1 MSERGRKAVT
11 IKHACRLLA
20 RASCA
25 AAALAVGILPSAAS
39 AAEEPTRPQPTRP
52 NVVVILLDDV
62 GFSDMG
68 SFGGEIPTTNID
80 ALTKNRLAFTQFS
93 NNARCRPSAGSL
105 VRKRT
110 VQGKGIAVRLNS
122 S

>member
-25 AAALAVGILPSAAS
+25 AAALAVGILTSAAS

-52 NVVVILLDDV
+52 NLVVILLDEVAFSNV
-62 GFSDMG
+62 GR
-68 SFGGEIPTTNID
+68 FGGEMPKPHIEALQTNSI
-80 ALTKNRLAFTQFS
+80 AFTQLY
-93 NNARCRPSAGSL
+93 NKARCNP
-105 VRKRT
+105 
-110 VQGKGIAVRLNS
+110 
-122 S
+122 